1 MRIGPIRATL
11 ALSLSLF
18 FTTPIGAAAQPA
30 PPAPGY
36 SGVGL
41 FQMPTLHAAERQ
53 AARRAASGDF
63 AGAAA
68 ALDQLAQRFQGAAR
82 LQADRAVLA
91 AAMGQDNVAF
101 DALARAV
108 ALGLSDLDALL
119 ARPPL
124 DRLAAEPRIAAL
136 LAAAPAPVPAAAPPP
151 PARVDTGEALVS
163 TANTYW
169 SAADERLVARFEM
182 LDAMR
187 RFQIRDGKLEG
198 PFKTLQSWVARGQAA
213 GNVGDLYDNRDGGH
227 SPLSRRK
234 PTQISNVVYSAEAK
248 AAGVHYGLNT
258 QILFNR
264 ITIGNS
270 STAIQGSNWRSQ
282 PRLALTSPDG
292 VAQLWRLYAANHIY
306 VFPEHRDHD
315 PVTPPT
321 GATGPDAKPGHGDL
335 FPANTPYMLISQG
348 SSGSDRP
355 VLEALRAILAAFR
368 PDVKTFLE
376 ERDLIAPT
384 LQQIFRRGQKGILDD
399 AAYLSPAAH
408 PVVSDP
414 DRIEIGRMISL
425 ANTLRVEDVPP
436 VVVIQVEEEDTGA
449 GIAILLGA
457 DSAADERLFD
467 SPSAIARLW
476 RGAGYTRRYVIGTTG
491 TIDPNGRALK
501 FHWRLT
507 QNDLERVTI
516 RPLDEAGTRAEITVR
531 WGGPTPETLRPDIT
545 SPRVDIAV
553 IADNG
558 AELSAP
564 AFFSVLYPSHETR
577 VYEGEGD
584 DARLVS
590 IDHGAD
596 RGKRR
601 YVDPMIWPRRDWS
614 DVLDYDVEGRLLGWT
629 RSRGKSETRFT
640 RDGLLV
646 REVDA
651 EGRPLRAEAIE
662 YGVEAARPG
671 VPALVE
677 IPTGKEFLY
686 EYDGPGDLTG
696 EAVPAPG

>member
-1 MRIGPIRATL
+1 MKIGPIMAALVLSMSLPGVSAT
-11 ALSLSLF
+11 ADD
-18 FTTPIGAAAQPA
+18 AA

-41 FQMPTLHAAERQ
+41 FRMPALVAAERE
-53 AARRAASGDF
+53 AARLAASGEL
-63 AGAAA
+63 AGAASL
-68 ALDQLAQRFQGAAR
+68 LDQLAARFSGAAR
-82 LQADRAVLA
+82 LQADRAVVA
-91 AAMGQDNVAF
+91 AAMGEDDAAF

-108 ALGLSDLDALL
+108 ALGLTDLDALL

-124 DRLAAEPRIAAL
+124 DRLATEPRVEAL
-136 LAAAPAPVPAAAPPP
+136 SAAAPAPNAGAVPPP
-151 PARVDTGEALVS
+151 PTRVDTGEALVS

-169 SAADERLVARFEM
+169 SAPDGRLVARFEM
-182 LDAMR
+182 LEAMR

-198 PFKTLQSWVARGQAA
+198 PFKTLQSWVARGRAA

-234 PTQISNVVYSAEAK
+234 PTQISNVVYSDEAK

-270 STAIQGSNWRSQ
+270 STAITGGVWRSQ

-292 VAQLWRLYAANHIY
+292 AAQLWRLYAANHIY

-315 PVTPPT
+315 PVTPPK
-321 GATGPDAKPGHGDL
+321 GATGSEAKPGHGDL

-368 PDVKTFLE
+368 PDVKTFLA
-376 ERDLIAPT
+376 ERDLIAPMV
-384 LQQIFRRGQKGILDD
+384 QQLFRRGQKGIVDD
-399 AAYLSPAAH
+399 AAYLAPAAH
-408 PVVSDP
+408 PVVFDP
-414 DRIEIGRMISL
+414 DRIEIGRMIAL
-425 ANTLRVEDVPP
+425 ANALKTGDIPP
-436 VVVIQVEEEDTGA
+436 VVVIQVEEEEIGD
-449 GIAILLGA
+449 GIAGLLGA

-476 RGAGYTRRYVIGTTG
+476 RGAGYVRRYVIGTKG

-501 FHWRLT
+501 FHWRVT
-507 QNDLERVTI
+507 QGDSERITI
-516 RPLDEAGTRAEITVR
+516 RPLDEAGTRAEITIR
-531 WGGPTPETLRPDIT
+531 WGGPAPETLRPDIT

-558 AELSAP
+558 VELSAP
-564 AFFSVLYPSHETR
+564 AFFSMLYPSHETR
-577 VYEGEGD
+577 VYEGAGD
-584 DARLVS
+584 AARLVS
-590 IDHGAD
+590 VDHGANS
-596 RGKRR
+596 RERR
-601 YVDPMIWPRRDWS
+601 YIDPMVWPRRDWS
-614 DVLDYDVEGRLLGWT
+614 DALDYDAEGRLLGWT
-629 RSRGKSETRFT
+629 RSRRDSETRFT
-640 RDGLLV
+640 ADGLLV
-646 REVDA
+646 RETDA

-662 YGVEAARPG
+662 YRVEAARPG

-677 IPTGKEFLY
+677 TPTGREFLY
-686 EYDGPGDLTG
+686 EYDGPADRLG
-696 EAVPAPG
+696 EAVAAPG